1 MANAAGR
8 ARLIAAAVSMLLVGA
23 VVPARAA
30 SDVSHD
36 RWDDVFV
43 EPAFCGS
50 RTVTIHDV
58 GHGTTRAYESDEGFP
73 LFAGTVRAT
82 VTFTDTDGD
91 AVRSDVAGQTRD
103 LSVTNNGDGTITVVT
118 AITGKAERLRGDD
131 GSRLSMDVGRLV
143 FANVLHFNGTTDP
156 SDDEFISGS
165 IVDVA
170 GPHPNADSDFTLF
183 CDVVLG
189 YFDRP

>member
-1 MANAAGR
+1 MVDMANAAGR

-91 AVRSDVAGQTRD
+91 AVRSDVAWTSAD
-103 LSVTNNGDGTITVVT
+103 SCSPT
-118 AITGKAERLRGDD
+118 A
-131 GSRLSMDVGRLV
+131 GRHV
-143 FANVLHFNGTTDP
+143 KG
-156 SDDEFISGS
+156 EG
-165 IVDVA
+165 A
-170 GPHPNADSDFTLF
+170 GPPPGWWWLFT
-183 CDVVLG
+183 
-189 YFDRP
+189 